1 LNGGAGRISD
11 DAGDFGKWLLRVD
24 LNDEDQAQQYRPAL
38 SDSRTPHAW
47 SCSVSHWQKGT
58 VR

>member
-1 LNGGAGRISD
+1 
-11 DAGDFGKWLLRVD
+11 LRVD